1 MTPTLDKMQTAFKE
15 KMNELQ
21 ANLDKLKIN
30 ISEAGFH
37 LLANPGHKPTLSRY
51 NLLCHNRSETL
62 TKIRKLKERITRK
75 P

>member
-15 KMNELQ
+15 QMAILQ

-30 ISEAGFH
+30 ISEAEYYIS
-37 LLANPGHKPTLSRY
+37 ANPDFKPTLNRY
-51 NLLCHNRSETL
+51 NLMCHNRSETL
-62 TKIRKLKERITRK
+62 TKIRKLKERMKTQ